1 MFWRSLTANCEVLS
15 YETFDLVTSPARAFA
30 PGGESWQEFLERVR
44 ATLDRLA
51 VRFAG
56 QTVVAATHAGF
67 IVASVLVL
75 FDIPRPGTGA
85 RLDPGSSSLTEWR
98 VEEGRWQLVRFNDVA
113 HLSER
118 KR

>member
-85 RLDPGSSSLTEWR
+85 RPRAGDIKEHQHRGHDKSGVGRRDHCLPGKAYS
-98 VEEGRWQLVRFNDVA
+98 
-113 HLSER
+113 
-118 KR
+118 